1 MSINVKTSTISQKT
15 ETANVETR
23 LCRHC
28 DFQNGAPVITYPVEI
43 THGETNWL
51 VDADGNT
58 IGLKSSTPENVSTF
72 VLKDQAYMDFAT
84 TKVTFEGTE
93 MAVGQLL
100 PILIDRAIQAHLAE

>member
-1 MSINVKTSTISQKT
+1 MSINVKTSTISKKI

-43 THGETNWL
+43 TYGDTEWL
-51 VDADGNT
+51 TDANGAVT
-58 IGLKSSTPENVSTF
+58 GLVSSTASNQSTF
-72 VLKDQAYMDFAT
+72 VLQGQAYMDFAT

-93 MAVGQLL
+93 MVVGELL
-100 PILIDRAIQAHLAE
+100 PILIDRCIQAHLAE